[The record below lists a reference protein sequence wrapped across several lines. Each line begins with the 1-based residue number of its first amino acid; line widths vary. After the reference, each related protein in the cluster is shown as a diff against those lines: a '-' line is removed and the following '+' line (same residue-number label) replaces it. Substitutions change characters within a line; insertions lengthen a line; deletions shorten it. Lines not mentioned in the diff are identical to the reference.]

1 MILSALI
8 LSGTV
13 LAGVGAMTL
22 AGKGSDLQ
30 APKTINNVV
39 NNNNTVINNNQ
50 KINNNLNI
58 KNSMNQST
66 KPVNQTNDNKALEQK
81 ITAELNRIEDEL
93 MEEMLQQFY
102 MNNLENDI
110 ANKLNKK

>member
-30 APKTINNVV
+30 APKTINNIT
-39 NNNNTVINNNQ
+39 NNNNTVVNNNQ
-50 KINNNLNI
+50 RFNNNLNI
-58 KNSMNQST
+58 NNSMNQSA
-66 KPVNQTNDNKALEQK
+66 KSVNQTNDNKALEQK
-81 ITAELNRIEDEL
+81 ISEELNKMEDKII
-93 MEEMLQQFY
+93 EEMLQQFY
-102 MNNLENDI
+102 LNNLENDI
-110 ANKLNKK
+110 NKLK

>member
-13 LAGVGAMTL
+13 LAGVGAMAL
-22 AGKGSDLQ
+22 AGKDSDLQ

-58 KNSMNQST
+58 KNSMNQSKKT
-66 KPVNQTNDNKALEQK
+66 VNQANDNNKDLEQK
-81 ITAELNRIEDEL
+81 ITTELNRIEDEL

-102 MNNLENDI
+102 INNLEKDI
-110 ANKLNKK
+110 NNKLK

>member
-30 APKTINNVV
+30 APKTINNIT
-39 NNNNTVINNNQ
+39 NNNNTVVNNNQ
-50 KINNNLNI
+50 RFNKNLNI
-58 KNSMNQST
+58 NNSMNQSA
-66 KPVNQTNDNKALEQK
+66 KSVNQTNDNKALEQK
-81 ITAELNRIEDEL
+81 ISEELNKMEDKII
-93 MEEMLQQFY
+93 EEMLQQFY
-102 MNNLENDI
+102 LNNLENDI
-110 ANKLNKK
+110 NKLK